1 MRRHGLLT
9 GSENQRAKAIAADF
23 SKAGIRIARVL
34 IAIVFLLNPVGI
46 IDQLRPVQEMI
57 ARGIP
62 VTVAPLAAWSGRI
75 VEFVG
80 GVALIFGLGQRLA
93 ALALAA
99 FMVPAT
105 WVAHPFWIYFGT
117 SQLQVQL
124 INACK
129 NLAIIGGLIF
139 IASTVADGRTMSA
152 EGRQSQRSCDGQN
165 FKFDAV
171 RCLHR

>member
-1 MRRHGLLT
+1 MDHLPFLK
-9 GSENQRAKAIAADF
+9 SERDKAMTMDIG
-23 SKAGIRIARVL
+23 KAGMRTARVL
-34 IAIVFLLNPVGI
+34 IATIFLLNALGI

-62 VTVAPLAAWSGRI
+62 STVAPLAAWSGRI

-80 GVALIFGLGQRLA
+80 GIALVFGFRQRLA

-117 SQLQVQL
+117 PELQVQL

-129 NLAIIGGLIF
+129 NLAIIGGLVF
-139 IASTVADGRTMSA
+139 IASTADGQLMSA
-152 EGRQSQRSCDGQN
+152 ESC
-165 FKFDAV
+165 AESA
-171 RCLHR
+171 RL